1 MNAEAGGSLAAA
13 ARRRV
18 EDGLEALRAGLAPY
32 VEKHMRDRRGADW
45 RQYASRAACD
55 EAVGPLDV

>member
-1 MNAEAGGSLAAA
+1 MADEAAAA

-32 VEKHMRDRRGADW
+32 VEKHMRAAPRATRPPIRSTSRR
-45 RQYASRAACD
+45 C
-55 EAVGPLDV
+55 